1 MLVNPAAASPF
12 TTGFLLSA
20 TLIIAIGAQNMFVLR
35 QGLRRSHVLSIV
47 LFCGTADAVLSAA
60 GVGGLGAMLA
70 LLPELTR
77 GLTVAGALFLAIYG
91 VRALRR
97 MSVPDAVV
105 PAAEPALSTAQV
117 LGTTAAFTFLNP
129 HVYLDT
135 VLLMGAAGSGLA
147 ATDRPVFVLG
157 AASASYLW
165 FALLGFGAQVVAPY
179 FASPRTWRIVDGFVG
194 CTMLVLAFSL
204 AWRGLAPGD

>member
-1 MLVNPAAASPF
+1 MLVNSTAASPF

-47 LFCGTADAVLSAA
+47 LFCGTADAVLIAA

-105 PAAEPALSTAQV
+105 PAAEPALSTAQA

-204 AWRGLAPGD
+204 AWRGFAPGD